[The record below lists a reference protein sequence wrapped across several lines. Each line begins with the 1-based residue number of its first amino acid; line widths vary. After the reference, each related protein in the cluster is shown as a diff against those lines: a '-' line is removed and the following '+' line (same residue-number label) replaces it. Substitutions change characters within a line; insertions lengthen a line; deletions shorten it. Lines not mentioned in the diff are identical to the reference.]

1 MSAKYDLNTM
11 AALGNLFEGT
21 MFDKVFKETFT
32 KTFAE
37 LKETTDGITAFQ
49 KANAA
54 ATAQSI
60 RFLPLLMRINYLLNS
75 LVKIDEAKN
84 EDVGDIDPLVDWNF
98 INQILTDN
106 IEPSDYNCGERKVNS
121 VEELKQYKIDIELA
135 LSDIQPWI
143 IRKCK
148 ECGEDFTI
156 FFSEAEY
163 FNGKDMQLPKR
174 CKKCRKARKEA
185 ANKKI
190 DDSHQA
196 LAELVNR
203 DLENIK
209 KLEMD
214 IEKSIK
220 EAKEERQKFGTSSMV
235 DALKKA
241 GF

>member
-1 MSAKYDLNTM
+1 MSEKYNLATM
-11 AALGNLFEGT
+11 AAIGNLFEGT
-21 MFDKVFKETFT
+21 RFDKVFKETFQ
-32 KTFAE
+32 KTLKE
-37 LKETTDGITAFQ
+37 LKDTTDPVIAFQ
-49 KANAA
+49 KANAV
-54 ATAQSI
+54 ATAESI

-75 LVKIDEAKN
+75 LVNIDEAKK
-84 EDVGDIDPLVDWNF
+84 EDVEDIDPLIDWEF
-98 INQILTDN
+98 INQVLTDN
-106 IEPSDYNCGERKVNS
+106 IEPYDYSCGERRVSS

-148 ECGEDFTI
+148 QCGEEFSI
-156 FFSEAEY
+156 FFSEAKY
-163 FNGKDMQLPKR
+163 FNDKDLQLPKR

-185 ANKKI
+185 ANKNI

-209 KLEMD
+209 KLESD

-220 EAKEERQKFGTSSMV
+220 EAKEERQKFGTSSMA
-235 DALKKA
+235 DALKRA

>member
-1 MSAKYDLNTM
+1 
-11 AALGNLFEGT
+11 

-60 RFLPLLMRINYLLNS
+60 RFLPLLMRINYLLIS
-75 LVKIDEAKN
+75 LVNIDDAKKEN
-84 EDVGDIDPLVDWNF
+84 VEDIDPLIDWEF

-121 VEELKQYKIDIELA
+121 IEELKQYKIDIELA

>member
-1 MSAKYDLNTM
+1 MMSEKYNLATM
-11 AALGNLFEGT
+11 AAIGNLFEGT
-21 MFDKVFKETFT
+21 TFDKVFKETFQ

-75 LVKIDEAKN
+75 LVKIDEAKK
-84 EDVGDIDPLVDWNF
+84 EYVEDIDPFIDWEF

-106 IEPSDYNCGERKVNS
+106 IAPSDYSCGERKVSS

-148 ECGEDFTI
+148 QCGEEFSI

-185 ANKKI
+185 ANKNI

-203 DLENIK
+203 DLK
-209 KLEMD
+209 KLENS
-214 IEKSIK
+214 IEESIK
-220 EAKEERQKFGTSSMV
+220 EAKEERKKFGTSSMA
-235 DALKKA
+235 DALKRA